1 MYFHRA
7 AAPQSA
13 LSVSSSTVRWK
24 VIVPCEIPTSGERP
38 VNVAAAVP
46 TSLTN
51 AARRGETK
59 ALDARPT
66 TTRRLITAFSR
77 RESRLASGAIRCSK
91 PGVPC
96 TVEFGNYTSLADY
109 GFAVATLLSP
119 RLDLHEASSR
129 DATSLGPG
137 PGVPFKIWYIGKT
150 END

>member
-1 MYFHRA
+1 MYSHRA
-7 AAPQSA
+7 AAQQSA

-38 VNVAAAVP
+38 INVAAAVP

-66 TTRRLITAFSR
+66 TTRRLIKAFSR
-77 RESRLASGAIRCSK
+77 RESRLEPVPTCCRK

-96 TVEFGNYTSLADY
+96 TVEFGNYTSLADH
-109 GFAVATLLSP
+109 GFHFSLQLR
-119 RLDLHEASSR
+119 RLR
-129 DATSLGPG
+129 
-137 PGVPFKIWYIGKT
+137 GVDIK
-150 END
+150 N